1 MKNEQIEILAGTL
14 QALNQGSYEANGK
27 TVRLQLSK
35 ERMEASH
42 VLLPEERL
50 ETARPG
56 RKSPAPGERCQYDC
70 VRQDS
75 FAAALQ
81 MSHDR
86 PEGESADKPV
96 LVLNFANPVNI
107 GGGVYR
113 GASAQEEDLCRR
125 SSLLRS
131 LENSRAVRY
140 YGYNRGL
147 HTHMGSD
154 AMVFSPEVEIFRDE
168 RGVLMDETVI
178 IAVLTCAAP
187 MITYSMEGMSESE
200 YREMFYNR
208 IVGMLKC
215 AAYFGYEDLVLGAWG
230 CGAFGNDAAI
240 VSDLFYRALK
250 EFDWDGLKVN
260 DLFHR
265 IVFAI
270 RSRGEESYNFLEF
283 KRNFGYNKLQ
293 ENMIDLH

>member
-35 ERMEASH
+35 ERMEASY

-50 ETARPG
+50 ETARSG

-154 AMVFSPEVEIFRDE
+154 AILLSPEVEIIRDE
-168 RGVLMDETVI
+168 YADFLEETTIV
-178 IAVLTCAAP
+178 AVLTCAAP
-187 MITYSMEGMSESE
+187 MIVYGLEGLSEEE
-200 YREMFYNR
+200 YREMFYRR
-208 IVGMLKC
+208 IVRVLQC
-215 AAYFGYEDLVLGAWG
+215 AASCGYRDLVLGAWG
-230 CGAFGNDAAI
+230 CGAFGNDAA
-240 VSDLFYRALK
+240 VVAELFSKALK
-250 EFDWDGLKVN
+250 EFRWNAMSADE
-260 DLFHR
+260 LFR
-265 IVFAI
+265 RVVFAV
-270 RSRGEESYNFLEF
+270 RSRNGESYNYRAFYQA
-283 KRNFGYNKLQ
+283 FGGGRFY
-293 ENMIDLH
+293 